1 MQSTACSDDFSLIRE
16 AQCGKHAAFEK
27 LVFAHDQSVLRLALR
42 ITGSQ
47 IDARDI
53 YQETFLRAFT
63 KLSSFR
69 FECAFSTWI
78 YRIATNVCLDYLR
91 KKRTRKETSATEVN
105 ADGDEYDLLNQV
117 SDDRT
122 PSSPEQQILGRELVT
137 QISLALTKLTP
148 RERIIFELK
157 HYQGLT
163 LRTPEQDPQLLRGNN
178 QGHTFPGHTEASSS
192 SRGFL
197 LGQELFG
204 EARSGACSV
213 NQIGNGRETSEIKET
228 YGSDKSGADTEYDD
242 H

>member
-16 AQCGKHAAFEK
+16 AQCGKHAASEK
-27 LVFAHDQSVLRLALR
+27 LAFAHDQSVLRVALR

-163 LRTPEQDPQLLRGNN
+163 LRTLSRILNCSEATIKVTRFRATRKLRL
-178 QGHTFPGHTEASSS
+178 HLADSY
-192 SRGFL
+192 
-197 LGQELFG
+197 LGRNCS
-204 EARSGACSV
+204 ARHAV
-213 NQIGNGRETSEIKET
+213 VR
-228 YGSDKSGADTEYDD
+228 AV
-242 H
+242 